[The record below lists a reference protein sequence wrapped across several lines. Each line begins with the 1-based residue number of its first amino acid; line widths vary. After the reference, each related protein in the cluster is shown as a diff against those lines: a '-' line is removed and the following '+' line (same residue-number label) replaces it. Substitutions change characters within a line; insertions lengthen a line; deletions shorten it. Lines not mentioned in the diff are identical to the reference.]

1 LPFLTGAPYNVNGVP
16 FPLFSA
22 ARFTKTHSSRF
33 RFGVLKF
40 EMSLISKI
48 SFITTFLTLAFI
60 CGCTAEAKLADKPS
74 GESVTNQ
81 AGSAETATATKGATI
96 KIEPGSP
103 ADTVRAFY
111 AKLREKKFREA
122 IYLTNLRPAIDGLT
136 DAELKEFSVDFEAMA
151 QGVPQEVQIN
161 GEITTGDLAT
171 VTARLPGE
179 DPDKLELQTIK
190 LRRENGVWIILTV
203 DEEAEK
209 AIKAE
214 GKNYFYNLRIETH
227 HDEAKKM
234 LDRISKAEMVYATQN
249 QNLFAEIAPLVEAG
263 LLPPDVQSSVSTGYN
278 YEIKLSSDKKKY
290 TATATPAEYGKSGK
304 LSFIVLLDDKLAP
317 HLDSK
322 DNGGKPLKK

>member
-1 LPFLTGAPYNVNGVP
+1 
-16 FPLFSA
+16 
-22 ARFTKTHSSRF
+22 
-33 RFGVLKF
+33 
-40 EMSLISKI
+40 MSLISKF
-48 SFITTFLTLAFI
+48 SFITTFLMLAFI
-60 CGCTAEAKLADKPS
+60 CGCAAEAKLTEKPGPEAKANQTEAADP
-74 GESVTNQ
+74 
-81 AGSAETATATKGATI
+81 ASATRGATI

-136 DAELKEFSVDFEAMA
+136 DAELKEFAVDFEAMA
-151 QGVPQEVQIN
+151 QGVPQEIQIN

-190 LRRENGVWIILTV
+190 LRRENGIWIILTV

-227 HDEAKKM
+227 HEEAKKM

-249 QNLFAEIAPLVEAG
+249 QNLFAEIPALVEAG

-278 YEIKLSSDKKKY
+278 YEVKLSSDKKKY
-290 TATATPAEYGKSGK
+290 SASATPADYGKSGK
-304 LSFIVLLDDKLAP
+304 FSYLVQLDDKLQP
-317 HLDSK
+317 HLDGK